1 MKETIITNTKEV
13 LLYVLINL
21 IIITFMIGG
30 TYLLIDLLI
39 NKFWLI
45 LEFILYI
52 MMITCGVVMTLTVIE
67 ITK

>member
-39 NKFWLI
+39 SKWYLI
-45 LEFILYI
+45 LEFILYV

>member
-45 LEFILYI
+45 LEFILYV

>member
-21 IIITFMIGG
+21 IIITFMMGG

-45 LEFILYI
+45 LEFILYV
-52 MMITCGVVMTLTVIE
+52 MMITCGVVMTLTAIE
-67 ITK
+67 LNK

>member
-52 MMITCGVVMTLTVIE
+52 MMITCGVVMTLTAIE

>member
-1 MKETIITNTKEV
+1 MKETVITNTKEV

-45 LEFILYI
+45 LEFILYV
-52 MMITCGVVMTLTVIE
+52 MMITCGVVMTLTAIE